1 MEIKVGDY
9 INGFEIESISKDPF
23 VKGQINIETK
33 AIEIDSYGDRS
44 PITFRITPKEKLLKG
59 E

>member
-9 INGFEIESISKDPF
+9 INGFEIESIANDPF

-33 AIEIDSYGDRS
+33 AIEIDSWGDRS
-44 PITFRITPKEKLLKG
+44 SIIFRVTPKEELLK
-59 E
+59 

>member
-9 INGFEIESISKDPF
+9 INGYEIESISKDPF

-44 PITFRITPKEKLLKG
+44 PITFRLTPKEEL
-59 E
+59 